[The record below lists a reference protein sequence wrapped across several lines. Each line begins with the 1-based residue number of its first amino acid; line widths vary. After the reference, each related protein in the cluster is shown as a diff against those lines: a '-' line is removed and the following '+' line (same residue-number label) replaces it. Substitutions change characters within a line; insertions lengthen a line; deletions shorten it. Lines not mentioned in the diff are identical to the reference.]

1 MSNTFEKS
9 YQPSSEEIKKAER
22 MMTKEEKEKSKERE
36 MAYKAGQES
45 EQKENKGKEKIINFF
60 MNYLEEND
68 LFHSVFKHS
77 GDYGDKKQNISK
89 LDSGELLKILKKF
102 PKAIEYV
109 AWNESTPADVLVWIS
124 ENIKDL
130 SSEYKNITIRNERY
144 RNGEREGMD
153 EDEQNKNM
161 AEHLVWNKSTP
172 PSALEILGRKFLK
185 YNKRGGSYDDYGE
198 ILEGLA
204 RHKNTPPNILKEL
217 LFSKREG
224 VREEAG
230 KNPNTPPTPLDQKI
244 DYKVLNKGS
253 VLARII
259 DTGVEFPQKT
269 IQELNKLG
277 IKAEIIKKDE
287 GNFLSIN
294 SEKKLF
300 AKQEYQGGGAGMVIR
315 HLNIVDEEGKQVVN
329 IGGFSLETGMLS
341 LVLED

>member
-36 MAYKAGQES
+36 MAYEAGRKS

-68 LFHSVFKHS
+68 LFHSVFENS
-77 GDYGDKKQNISK
+77 SDYGNKKQNISK
-89 LDSGELLKILKKF
+89 FDSDELLKILKKF
-102 PKAIEYV
+102 PKAIESV
-109 AWNESTPADVLVWIS
+109 AWNETTPEDVLVWIA

-130 SSEYKNITIRNERY
+130 SSEYKNITIRNERA
-144 RNGEREGMD
+144 RNGERMD

-161 AEHLVWNKSTP
+161 AERLVWNKSTP
-172 PSALEILGRKFLK
+172 PSALENLARKFLK
-185 YNKRGGSYDDYGE
+185 YNKENNNYTEDYRE

-204 RHKNTPPNILKEL
+204 RHKNTPPDILKEL
-217 LFSKREG
+217 LFSNRSG
-224 VREEAG
+224 VREAAG
-230 KNPNTPPTPLDQKI
+230 KNPNTPPIPLDQKI

-253 VLARII
+253 ILARII

-287 GNFLSIN
+287 GNFLSLN

-315 HLNIVDEEGKQVVN
+315 HLNIVDEEGKHVVS
-329 IGGFSLETGMLS
+329 IGGFSLETGVLS
-341 LVLED
+341 LALED